1 MKGSRGGQVVPRAI
15 VKKQFVVMGLNIDG
29 DGCVRVLALMRL
41 LHSAVVV
48 KVVMLVSQL
57 SPLQQDS

>member
-29 DGCVRVLALMRL
+29 DGRVRVLALIRL